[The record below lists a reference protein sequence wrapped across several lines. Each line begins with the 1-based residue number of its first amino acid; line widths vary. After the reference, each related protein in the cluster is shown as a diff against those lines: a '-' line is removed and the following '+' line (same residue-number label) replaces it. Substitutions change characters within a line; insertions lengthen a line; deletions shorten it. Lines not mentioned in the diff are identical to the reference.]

1 MVVLRIL
8 ALLLPLPLH
17 AQPGAAE
24 AVARG
29 EALYALHC
37 LRCHGP
43 TATEGLSGDIR
54 ALDIATITGAVRS
67 GPGMMPLVPLTD
79 AEIADLRRYLVS
91 IDRP

>member
-1 MVVLRIL
+1 MVFLRIL
-8 ALLLPLPLH
+8 ALFLPLPLH

-54 ALDIATITGAVRS
+54 ALDIDTITGAVRS

-79 AEIADLRRYLVS
+79 TEIADLRRYLVFL
-91 IDRP
+91 DRP